1 MTGRYEEKKKT
12 KMRKGKIGLSDLS
25 DLQMANKI
33 RNWFFFA
40 PYRYNSDAGR
50 SLTQDIDY
58 MITYQCLNINDETT
72 RRTISI

>member
-33 RNWFFFA
+33 RNWFFSLLTA
-40 PYRYNSDAGR
+40 ITATPDAL
-50 SLTQDIDY
+50 SHKI
-58 MITYQCLNINDETT
+58 
-72 RRTISI
+72 